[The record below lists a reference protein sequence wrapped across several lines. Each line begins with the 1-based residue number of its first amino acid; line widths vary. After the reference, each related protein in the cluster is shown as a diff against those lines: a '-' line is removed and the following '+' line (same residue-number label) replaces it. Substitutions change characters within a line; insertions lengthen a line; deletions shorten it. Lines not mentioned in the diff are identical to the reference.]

1 MGVGYQRHHLGRVEP
16 VITRV
21 WSEFRIEAAPQKTIF
36 RKRIKAGNLHPEK
49 HKTSPNN
56 SYIISFSYAS
66 PGNEEGAGIAMGI
79 YMALGLSSGV
89 ALSLGLVAAL

>member
-1 MGVGYQRHHLGRVEP
+1 MSQNK
-16 VITRV
+16 
-21 WSEFRIEAAPQKTIF
+21 KT
-36 RKRIKAGNLHPEK
+36 GNLHPEK
-49 HKTSPNN
+49 HKTSL
-56 SYIISFSYAS
+56 YYFYFTSFSYAS